1 MPINVLKIMRSV
13 FKIYLTLSIGLLP
26 LFLGA
31 QDNPQNV
38 PVIGFTELSEI
49 LSTTNDTTYV
59 VNFWATWCIP
69 CVKEL
74 PEFEKLN
81 NQYINKKFKIILISL
96 DFKKDLQTR
105 LIPFI
110 KDKKLSHQVY
120 LFSEPDPNSWIPKID
135 PDWSGAIPATLI
147 FNKHKRVFRESSIT
161 FDELN
166 TIVKP
171 LIIE

>member
-1 MPINVLKIMRSV
+1 MRSV

-26 LFLGA
+26 LFLHA
-31 QDNPQNV
+31 QDNPQKV
-38 PVIGFTELSEI
+38 PVIGFTGLSEI
-49 LSTTNDTTYV
+49 LNTSGDTTFV

-81 NQYINKKFKIILISL
+81 NHYINKKFKIILISL

-110 KDKKLSHQVY
+110 KNRNLSYQIY

-147 FNKHKRVFRESSIT
+147 FNKHKRVFRESSLT

-166 TIVKP
+166 AIVKP
-171 LIIE
+171 LIFE